1 VKVRISMMSTRKIQT
16 CRSNWACALNVVSF
30 TLGSFL
36 LMTLV
41 ASCTT
46 SGGGEE
52 SSAKK
57 SELHGLSLSQ
67 ESQLAKE
74 EFLRVDP
81 GLKEFFDESA
91 GYAIFPSVAKGAVGV
106 GGAYGEGC
114 VYYKGELIGYS
125 ELSQV
130 TFGLQL
136 GGQAFREVVFFKY
149 SSALE
154 DFKKEKIKFSANA
167 SAVAVTAGSSGA
179 VDYQGGVA
187 VFTMAKGGLMFEA
200 SIGGQKFS
208 YDTK

>member
-1 VKVRISMMSTRKIQT
+1 MMITYLKKQRRPSSGL
-16 CRSNWACALNVVSF
+16 RSSVPVLALVAV
-30 TLGSFL
+30 FL
-36 LMTLV
+36 VPFV

-46 SGGGEE
+46 SGGGRR
-52 SSAKK
+52 SAKK

-67 ESQLAKE
+67 DSQLAKE
-74 EFLRVDP
+74 EFLQADP

-91 GYAIFPSVAKGAVGV
+91 GYVIFPSVGKGAFGV

-125 ELSQV
+125 ELSQL
-130 TFGLQL
+130 TIGLQV

-149 SSALE
+149 SSALD
-154 DFKKEKIKFSANA
+154 DFKKEKVEFSANA

-208 YDTK
+208 FDPK